1 MSMESCFYCVAI
13 GQGALEYAIDCENVV
28 AIGRDAGKYVIR
40 AKNSVII
47 NSMNV
52 PNDIRN
58 CVYIGGYELVKDG
71 IGVDGSKIDVEDF
84 VTSIRE
90 ALVAL
95 ARPTDQVIAQPF
107 Q

>member
-1 MSMESCFYCVAI
+1 MS
-13 GQGALEYAIDCENVV
+13 
-28 AIGRDAGKYVIR
+28 
-40 AKNSVII
+40 
-47 NSMNV
+47 V

-90 ALVAL
+90 ALVTL
-95 ARPTDQVIAQPF
+95 ARPTDQIVSQSF